1 MCSARHFSSPS
12 AISCIQTHNNNNNK
26 FIRKFINSRWWEN
39 SGAIVSIGE
48 NIYFTFMHPDL
59 NSMIWIVWFVCFYYS
74 FEWLFSPFF
83 DFLLHIFCVCV
94 LMLIAVQREWE
105 RKLIR
110 RQFNLQFYEYPNCIY
125 TFYGRN
131 FRVFRKSTSIWWC
144 VFGERSLLMRSTIFR
159 LLLCTIEA
167 VYCVRLWLIRR
178 RFLVVWFYRIN

>member
-1 MCSARHFSSPS
+1 MMREQRRDCIDWRKYILLSCTQISIRWSGLFGLFAFTILSNDFFLRFS
-12 AISCIQTHNNNNNK
+12 
-26 FIRKFINSRWWEN
+26 
-39 SGAIVSIGE
+39 
-48 NIYFTFMHPDL
+48 
-59 NSMIWIVWFVCFYYS
+59 
-74 FEWLFSPFF
+74 
-83 DFLLHIFCVCV
+83 IFCFIYSVCV

-167 VYCVRLWLIRR
+167 VYCARLWLILR